1 MHNKRGLALALTVL
15 ILTGCNATTATQ
27 VCNEDFNNQAST
39 AKDYITTILSGDYTL
54 AASFAHDTKMQEAI
68 HNQEYLDLIKPNLD
82 KLGDLKEI
90 QAPLCE
96 TGEGTVTVSLP
107 IKFSEQSVNFNVTF
121 NAENQ
126 ISAVTITKFSGK

>member
-1 MHNKRGLALALTVL
+1 MHHKKCLALALTGL

-54 AASFAHDTKMQEAI
+54 AASFAHDEKMQETI
-68 HNQEYLDLIKPNLD
+68 KNQEYLDMIKPNLE

-90 QAPLCE
+90 QAALCE

-107 IKFSEQSVNFNVTF
+107 MKFSEQNINFNVTF
-121 NAENQ
+121 NADNQ